1 MVPLIESLPTLFWF
15 LSFLFH
21 FLSAVDT
28 IKSFADEHGSL
39 VAEAEL
45 LRRELAAYRGEQGTA
60 QEHEEVDAAQAEAA
74 YQAHQDASMYATQQP
89 EAEAG
94 AEAEEPYNQ

>member
-1 MVPLIESLPTLFWF
+1 
-15 LSFLFH
+15 
-21 FLSAVDT
+21 
-28 IKSFADEHGSL
+28 
-39 VAEAEL
+39 
-45 LRRELAAYRGEQGTA
+45 LAAYRGEQGTA